1 MRSISIMLSV
11 TAGLFLLSCTPM
23 RLHHQYQQNKPKV
36 EEEIDRFRKH
46 LTDPKKEAEICRKS
60 WRFTSEPSAL
70 KAWEKRCG
78 HIDFRSVSSP

>member
-1 MRSISIMLSV
+1 MRSLSMVMSI
-11 TAGLFLLSCTPM
+11 TAGLFLSGCMPM
-23 RLHHQYQQNKPKV
+23 RLHNQYEQNKSKV

-46 LTDPKKEAEICRKS
+46 LTDSKKEAEICRKS